1 MPAFVV
7 SGNDS
12 GPPESLPLHNRPY
25 RQIMG
30 HPAHMK
36 NAGIHANGKILPLWS
51 SVTS

>member
-1 MPAFVV
+1 MPAFFV
-7 SGNDS
+7 SGSYS
-12 GPPESLPLHNRPY
+12 GGPESLPLHNRPY

-36 NAGIHANGKILPLWS
+36 TAEIHANGKILPLRS